1 MRKKHKYFGMKHQT
15 SQVKIQ
21 DFRKNKIKSKNVKL
35 KQRKLSP
42 KKKLKKNSGNLAVTL
57 FPGELFVVEAS
68 DFPAFVNVKAVPFEL
83 LSRSS
88 TMGADAHLPSET
100 VLAKDWIFYDAFKW
114 GAQN

>member
-1 MRKKHKYFGMKHQT
+1 M
-15 SQVKIQ
+15 
-21 DFRKNKIKSKNVKL
+21 
-35 KQRKLSP
+35 
-42 KKKLKKNSGNLAVTL
+42 
-57 FPGELFVVEAS
+57 VEAS

-100 VLAKDWIFYDAFKW
+100 VLAKDWIFYGAFKW